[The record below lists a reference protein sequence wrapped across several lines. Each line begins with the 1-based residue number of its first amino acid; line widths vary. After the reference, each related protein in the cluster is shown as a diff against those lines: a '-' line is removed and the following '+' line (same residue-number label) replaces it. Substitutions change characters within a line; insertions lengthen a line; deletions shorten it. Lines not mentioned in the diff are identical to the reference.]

1 MSSKTPPV
9 FEDLPTEVLRNILG
23 QLASLEDLSS
33 TIRASPIAFGS
44 FRCFRAT
51 ILIEVL
57 EAHLPA
63 EIFAEFLGLL
73 HIPKYG
79 DFNYVPGKRY
89 VSRGDR
95 PTRRKANLQFHA
107 EPTLCSDFEAC
118 LHPAY
123 DGPKD
128 RLYA

>member
-73 HIPKYG
+73 HIPKYE

-89 VSRGDR
+89 VPCGD
-95 PTRRKANLQFHA
+95 TRTGRKVNLEFHA
-107 EPTLCSDFEAC
+107 EPSLCSDFEAC

>member
-1 MSSKTPPV
+1 MSSKIPPV
-9 FEDLPTEVLRNILG
+9 FETLPTEVLRNILG
-23 QLASLEDLSS
+23 QLPSLEDLWS

-73 HIPKYG
+73 HIPKYE

-89 VSRGDR
+89 VSRV
-95 PTRRKANLQFHA
+95 TRNFDLEFHA
-107 EPTLCSDFEAC
+107 EPSLCSDFEAC